1 MRKTK
6 ALIILIFL
14 LMTACS
20 SALGAPTETP
30 TATAVPLT
38 PTKTLRPTSTP
49 RPTKTPNIAATQTM
63 KDVLARVKG
72 YQEAGYL
79 DSSDGKLFELEDY
92 FREMAKQNY
101 LDVDFA
107 GYENL
112 VADFAVWG
120 HIKMESAREVSGY
133 EYSGCGFSF
142 RINPDNFDGYTVH
155 LTESSI
161 LMSYCDSS
169 QGRCGRIGKT
179 TGTGKVDL
187 PNPTEAD
194 MDVIVNGTQAYVLV
208 DGAFIGEYTLLTER
222 LLDPGY
228 LLYSI
233 ISATNA
239 DYGTRCEISDA
250 GLWIVK

>member
-1 MRKTK
+1 MG
-6 ALIILIFL
+6 
-14 LMTACS
+14 S
-20 SALGAPTETP
+20 LGAPTVTP
-30 TATAVPLT
+30 TATVVPLT

-49 RPTKTPNIAATQTM
+49 RPTKTPNIAATQAVEDAM
-63 KDVLARVKG
+63 VKVKG

-79 DSSDGKLFELEDY
+79 DSSNGKLFELEDY
-92 FREMAKQNY
+92 FREMAKMNY

-107 GYENL
+107 GYEEL

-120 HIKMESAREVSGY
+120 HIKMQSAREVSGY

-155 LTESSI
+155 LTDSSI

-169 QGRCGRIGKT
+169 SNRCGRIGKT

-194 MDVIVNGTQAYVLV
+194 MEVIVNGNKAYVLV
-208 DGAFIGEYTLLTER
+208 DSEFIGGYTLLTDK

-233 ISATNA
+233 VSATNA

-250 GLWIVK
+250 GLWIAK